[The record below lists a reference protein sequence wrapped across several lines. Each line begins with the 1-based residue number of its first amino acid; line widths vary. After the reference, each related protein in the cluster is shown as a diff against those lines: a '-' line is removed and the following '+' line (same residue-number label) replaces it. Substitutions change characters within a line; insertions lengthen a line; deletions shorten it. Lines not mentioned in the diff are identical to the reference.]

1 MKNYEYPRVRPPTS
15 LQLPQQPAENRFSWM
30 TTSGDQEDRVG
41 ARRETIIPI
50 PTPPPGIAQ
59 QPSPQG
65 GVPMPTME
73 SQVYGGGGVVPYQI
87 PRNPAV
93 VQQQYMQ
100 AAQHH
105 GAYTSQPYP
114 VQVTGQQ
121 PQMQTTQYAMPPMPP
136 SPQPPEPAKQPPI
149 PENELTG
156 PIEPDT
162 NPLTPTTPKPPMR
175 ASTNMAI
182 VPPPSDPSQFSANVF
197 TPSPQSIKGG
207 SWQHSFCSCAE
218 PSTCITG
225 LFCPCVVYGK
235 TQYRLGLRDERKDP
249 TNMLGYTAV
258 NGSCIA
264 FGLLCGVNGILT
276 AIQHTRVR
284 KTYNMSEEAG
294 NVAGDCLKGICCCCC
309 VVAQDEKEV
318 RFREEQARK
327 PAGSGTKKEGY
338 VAPTTMTFNP
348 PPQSR

>member
-15 LQLPQQPAENRFSWM
+15 LLPPQQPVDNRFSWM
-30 TTSGDQEDRVG
+30 TTSADEEDRVG
-41 ARRETIIPI
+41 ARRET
-50 PTPPPGIAQ
+50 TPPPPMPALPQGVAQ
-59 QPSPQG
+59 QVPPQTQAP
-65 GVPMPTME
+65 VPAME
-73 SQVYGGGGVVPYQI
+73 RQVYACGVVPYQMH
-87 PRNPAV
+87 NPAV
-93 VQQQYMQ
+93 VQQQQQYMQ
-100 AAQHH
+100 AAQQP
-105 GAYTSQPYP
+105 GAYVSPPYP
-114 VQVTGQQ
+114 TQVPILQQQ
-121 PQMQTTQYAMPPMPP
+121 PQMPP
-136 SPQPPEPAKQPPI
+136 SPPPSEPAKQPPI
-149 PENELTG
+149 PENEPTR
-156 PIEPDT
+156 PIVPDT
-162 NPLTPTTPKPPMR
+162 NPLTPTTPKPPNR

-182 VPPPSDPSQFSANVF
+182 VPPPADPSQFSAHVF

-225 LFCPCVVYGK
+225 LVCPCIVYGK

-258 NGSCIA
+258 NGSCVA
-264 FGLLCGVNGILT
+264 FGLLCGVNGILA

-284 KTYNMSEEAG
+284 KTYNMNKDSG

-327 PAGSGTKKEGY
+327 PAGSGAKREGY